1 MEQTKNIKDFEKI
14 EMPILSQLLI
24 LYESIH
30 KIVFSFSKYE
40 RYTLGEKI
48 QNTLLSLIEL
58 VIMVNSSNKYE
69 KEKNLLRVS
78 AKIETIKILIRIALN
93 CKLIETEKYLETA
106 RKLQEIGKMTQ
117 GWIKY
122 TRNSV

>member
-1 MEQTKNIKDFEKI
+1 MEQTKDIKDFEKI

-30 KIVFSFSKYE
+30 KIVFSFPKYE

-48 QNTLLSLIEL
+48 QNALLSLIEL
-58 VIMVNSSNKYE
+58 VIIVNSSNKYE
-69 KEKNLLRVS
+69 KEKNLLVVN
-78 AKIETIKILIRIALN
+78 AKIETIKILMRIALN
-93 CKLIETEKYLETA
+93 CKLIETGKYLETA
-106 RKLQEIGKMTQ
+106 TKLQEIGKMTQ

-122 TRNSV
+122 TRNSI